1 MMPRR
6 GTVTLL
12 GVVAV
17 WAGVLAVT
25 VAGRQA
31 QHIHHAPAQSR
42 MRASPLDLTGADLA
56 SGRDVFAANCARC
69 HGAAGTGGRAA
80 GEGRPAPSDLT
91 RPDLRTHADGELYW
105 VIANGIPAS
114 GMPAFGGL
122 SETTTWQ
129 LVAFVRTL
137 GGVKLDLRPADAAGD
152 RYVWDLPPGF
162 PRPKVP
168 ADNPMSAA
176 KVELGRHLFHD
187 TRLSSAGTFSCAS
200 CHEQRLAFTDGKARA
215 VGVTGEVHP
224 RSSMGLANIA
234 YSPVL
239 TWANPT
245 ARRLEAQAL
254 VPMFGEDPVEL
265 GLSGLEAKML
275 ASLDAEPIY
284 RPLFAA
290 AFPGDPKPVTLANVT
305 RAIASFERALLSG
318 RSPYDRYRT
327 GADPE
332 AISVSAKRGE
342 GIFFSERTECFHC
355 HGGFNFTET
364 VDHVG
369 KGFTEIE
376 FHNTGLYNL
385 DEEGAYPARNTG
397 VHEVSDDPEDMGRF
411 KAPSLRNVALTAPYM
426 HDGSI
431 ATLPDVIRHYEA
443 GGRTVADGPHKG
455 VGANNPH
462 KSQFVKGFDLT
473 DQERADLVAFLES
486 LSDPTFVSDPRFS
499 NPWPAGARK

>member
-1 MMPRR
+1 
-6 GTVTLL
+6 
-12 GVVAV
+12 
-17 WAGVLAVT
+17 
-25 VAGRQA
+25 
-31 QHIHHAPAQSR
+31 
-42 MRASPLDLTGADLA
+42 
-56 SGRDVFAANCARC
+56 
-69 HGAAGTGGRAA
+69 
-80 GEGRPAPSDLT
+80 
-91 RPDLRTHADGELYW
+91 
-105 VIANGIPAS
+105 VIANGIAAS
-114 GMPAFGGL
+114 GMPAFSRL
-122 SETTTWQ
+122 SEATTWQ

-137 GGVKLDLRPADAAGD
+137 GGVALDLRSADAAGT

-168 ADNPMSAA
+168 ADNPMSTA
-176 KVELGRHLFHD
+176 KVELGRHLFYD
-187 TRLSSAGTFSCAS
+187 TRLSVDGTFSCAS

-245 ARRLEAQAL
+245 VRRLEAQAL

-275 ASLDAEPIY
+275 ARLEAEPRY
-284 RPLFAA
+284 GPLFAA
-290 AFPGDPKPVTLANVT
+290 AFPGDPTPVSLATVT
-305 RAIASFERALLSG
+305 RAIASFERSLLSG
-318 RSPYDRYRT
+318 RTPYDRYRT
-327 GADPE
+327 GADPGG
-332 AISVSAKRGE
+332 ISASAKRGE
-342 GIFFSERTECFHC
+342 DIFFSERTECFHC

-369 KGFTEIE
+369 KGFLEIE

-385 DEEGAYPARNTG
+385 DEDGAYPPRNTG

-411 KAPSLRNVALTAPYM
+411 KAPSLRNIALTAPYM

-431 ATLPDVIRHYEA
+431 ATLHEVVRHYEA
-443 GGRTVADGPHKG
+443 GGRTVADGPYKG
-455 VGANNPH
+455 VGANNPR
-462 KSQFVKGFDLT
+462 KSQFVKAFTLT

-486 LSDPTFVSDPRFS
+486 LTDTAFVTDPRHAD
-499 NPWPAGARK
+499 PWPPRARK